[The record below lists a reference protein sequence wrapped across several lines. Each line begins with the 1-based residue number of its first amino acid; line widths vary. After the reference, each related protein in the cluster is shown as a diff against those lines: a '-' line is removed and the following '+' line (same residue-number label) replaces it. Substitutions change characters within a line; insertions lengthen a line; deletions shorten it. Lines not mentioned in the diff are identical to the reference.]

1 MRYRAC
7 PRCQEVLPLEEFFC
21 ATNPDPMHT
30 PLCGYCL
37 GVHSR
42 SKKSPSVLDAFVAD
56 RSLSRS
62 LRLTRPRKAQRRA
75 RLSP

>member
-7 PRCQEVLPLEEFFC
+7 PCCEEVLPQEAFFC

-42 SKKSPSVLDAFVAD
+42 GRKSPSALDASVAD
-56 RSLSRS
+56 RSLTSTRSRK
-62 LRLTRPRKAQRRA
+62 TQRRA

>member
-7 PRCQEVLPLEEFFC
+7 PRCQEVLPEGEFFC

-37 GVHSR
+37 GVQARHGR
-42 SKKSPSVLDAFVAD
+42 LDIDAVLPPAD
-56 RSLSRS
+56 RTLFAARAARRPVRS
-62 LRLTRPRKAQRRA
+62 LV
-75 RLSP
+75 S